1 MQIRR
6 TASRAHFLLAAA
18 LLVFLLAGCSA
29 LRPRVTLPTGEQAPI
44 YIPPT
49 LAAASLVTPTAD
61 LTAAASAQGENC
73 TNELTFLGDIS
84 IPDGTSVEPGT
95 TLDKQ
100 WDIKN
105 SGTCDWDET
114 YSIRLLDGP
123 DLGATTPQAITPLRT
138 DVEGVIRIVFT
149 APQEP
154 GNYISK
160 WQAYGPDGEPF
171 GQFFS
176 IEINVIEN

>member
-1 MQIRR
+1 MKNKR
-6 TASRAHFLLAAA
+6 TASRLLFLLAATMM
-18 LLVFLLAGCSA
+18 VFLLAGCSA
-29 LRPRVTLPTGEQAPI
+29 LRPKVTLPVSEQAPI

-49 LAAASLVTPTAD
+49 LAASSLATPTTD
-61 LTAAASAQGENC
+61 LTAAASAHGENC

-84 IPDGTSVEPGT
+84 IPDGTSVAPGT

-105 SGTCDWDET
+105 SGTCNWDET
-114 YSIRLLDGP
+114 YSIRLLEGP
-123 DLGATTPQAITPLRT
+123 DLGASTPQAITPLRA

-176 IEINVIEN
+176 IEINVVEN

>member
-1 MQIRR
+1 MKNWR
-6 TASRAHFLLAAA
+6 TASRKRYFVAA
-18 LLVFLLAGCSA
+18 LLILCLLAGCGS
-29 LRPRVTLPTGEQAPI
+29 LGPKVTLPVNEQAPI
-44 YIPPT
+44 YVPPT
-49 LAAASLVTPTAD
+49 LASSALATPTAD
-61 LTAAASAQGENC
+61 LTLAANTNGEIC
-73 TNELTFLGDIS
+73 TDELTYLGDIS
-84 IPDGTSVEPGT
+84 IPDGTTVEPGS

-105 SGTCDWDET
+105 SGSCDWDES
-114 YSIRLLDGP
+114 YSVRLIEGP
-123 DLGATTPQAITPLRT
+123 DLGATTPQAITPLRA
-138 DVEGVIRIVFT
+138 DVEGVIRIIFT

-160 WQAYGPDGEPF
+160 WQAYGPNGEPF